1 MGKEE
6 AEEEDNMGNEEE
18 GIVLA
23 PIADEGVEM
32 KRRDVAAGGDEGAG
46 TEDGAGSPGGGGG
59 GGDVDK
65 MFLMLNF
72 RLLAVEEDA
81 EEEEEE
87 VAVVDADFEVDP
99 DMFLTMSEFVLGDR

>member
-1 MGKEE
+1 
-6 AEEEDNMGNEEE
+6 MGNEEE

-46 TEDGAGSPGGGGG
+46 TEDGAGSAGG